1 MDQYRAVSKVL
12 RDLIQFGLIKEDDR
26 GQARLHL
33 DRLYTAGWEERNK
46 VWVDKRSLSVI
57 QCDKEGKLIQEYHNV
72 IIAARKSKYSRG
84 TIYTSLKTGNPTN
97 RGHIWKYKEE
107 EA

>member
-33 DRLYTAGWEERNK
+33 DRLYTAGYDEGRKEIHVNHTKK
-46 VWVDKRSLSVI
+46 VIR
-57 QCDKEGKLIQEYHNV
+57 CDKNGEELETYNTV
-72 IIAARKSKYSRG
+72 IDAARKIKCGASGIYSAISR
-84 TIYTSLKTGNPTN
+84 KTMTKNGY
-97 RGHIWKYKEE
+97 RWKYKEE

>member
-33 DRLYTAGWEERNK
+33 DRLFAAGYDEGSTLMINHNK
-46 VWVDKRSLSVI
+46 KEVVE
-57 QCDKEGKLIQEYHNV
+57 CDKNNKEITSYPSV
-72 IIAARKSKYSRG
+72 TIAARKVKMDKT
-84 TIYTSLKTGNPTN
+84 TIYKAIWDKRCT
-97 RGHIWKYKEE
+97 RDGHYWKYKEE
-107 EA
+107 EV